1 MGRRT
6 VLLIVAALIAALGT
20 SMVFLYVRGVDA
32 RASERFDAVEVLTA
46 VEPIAPGE
54 TLADAQAAGKIEMST
69 IARASLLTGATTSVA
84 DMGDKVALTTVYPG
98 EQIITS
104 KFGSPG
110 EQDVLTIPDGQMA
123 ISVNLTDPARVAG
136 FVTPGAE
143 VAVFVSAEPEET
155 NGSETKPLPD
165 FTRLLLPRVQVIG
178 VGTTTVVP
186 TTTTDE
192 SGAETTEQ
200 LPRTLLT
207 LAVEQDDAE
216 KIIFAARNGELAF
229 ALLTDKSTVTPGPA
243 VTADNI
249 FVD

>member
-6 VLLIVAALIAALGT
+6 VLLIVAAMIAALGT
-20 SMVFLYVRGVDA
+20 TMVFLYVRGVDA
-32 RASERFDAVEVLTA
+32 RADEKYDAVEVLRA
-46 VEPIAPGE
+46 VELIPPGE
-54 TLADAQAAGKIEMST
+54 TLAEAQAAGKIEKGT
-69 IARASLLTGATTSVA
+69 VARGALLDGATTTVA
-84 DMGDKVALTTVYPG
+84 DMSDKVALTTVYPG
-98 EQIITS
+98 EQIITG

-110 EQDVLTIPDGQMA
+110 EQDVLTIPEGKMA

-136 FVTPGAE
+136 FVTPGAD

-155 NGSETKPLPD
+155 DGEQTKPLPD

-192 SGAETTEQ
+192 SGAQTTEE

-207 LAVEQDDAE
+207 LAVDQREAE
-216 KIIFAARNGELAF
+216 KIISAAKNGEVAF
-229 ALLTDKSTVTPGPA
+229 ALLTEDSSVKPA
-243 VTADNI
+243 PPVTANNVFGD
-249 FVD
+249 